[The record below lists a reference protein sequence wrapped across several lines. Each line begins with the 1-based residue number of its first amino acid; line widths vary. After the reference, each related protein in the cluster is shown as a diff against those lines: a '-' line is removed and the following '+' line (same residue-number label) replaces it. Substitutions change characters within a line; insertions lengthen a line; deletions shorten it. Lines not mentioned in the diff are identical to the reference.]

1 MSNGNDEYGQ
11 FGKIFGNPPRS
22 NPMGPFGSE
31 EGYLPYDR
39 ETMDI
44 QQALDAIKA
53 SMPGEP
59 RGLLD
64 SIGLFAA
71 ESLPKEIIEIIDK
84 YGFQPSSEIPQS
96 KAHDNIDNLIDMNEH
111 KDLLMNLITGGG
123 IGGTIK
129 TGLNLGKTGSKIISD
144 LNVLDKIK
152 ARNLKGLENL
162 KKSKG
167 TGQASMKGEDRAFF
181 REEMERLKNLFK

>member
-53 SMPGEP
+53 SMP
-59 RGLLD
+59 
-64 SIGLFAA
+64 A
-71 ESLPKEIIEIIDK
+71 
-84 YGFQPSSEIPQS
+84 

-111 KDLLMNLITGGG
+111 KT
-123 IGGTIK
+123 
-129 TGLNLGKTGSKIISD
+129 
-144 LNVLDKIK
+144 
-152 ARNLKGLENL
+152 
-162 KKSKG
+162 
-167 TGQASMKGEDRAFF
+167 F
-181 REEMERLKNLFK
+181 